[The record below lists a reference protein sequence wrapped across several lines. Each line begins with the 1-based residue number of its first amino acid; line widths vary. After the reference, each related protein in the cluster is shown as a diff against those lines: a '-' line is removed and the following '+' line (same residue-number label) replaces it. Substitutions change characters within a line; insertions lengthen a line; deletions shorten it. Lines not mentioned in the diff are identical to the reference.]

1 MRPEMRRHGA
11 SRRSSRPKKVRPSA
25 VPPQGLHL
33 GRTGHIP
40 RDCVGSAPDKPT
52 RTWAPSVR
60 PEMRRHGA
68 SRRSSRPKKVCPS
81 AVPPQG
87 LHLGR
92 TGHIPRDCVGSA
104 PDKPT
109 RTWAPSVRPEM
120 RRHGASRRSSRPK
133 KVRPSAVPPQGLH
146 LGRTGHIPR
155 DCVGSAPDK
164 PTRTWAPSDRPEM
177 RRHGASRRS
186 SRPKKVRTGGFYIHG
201 PLEPKVTQEGQF
213 AV

>member
-11 SRRSSRPKKVRPSA
+11 SRRSSRPKKVR
-25 VPPQGLHL
+25 
-33 GRTGHIP
+33 
-40 RDCVGSAPDKPT
+40 
-52 RTWAPSVR
+52 
-60 PEMRRHGA
+60 
-68 SRRSSRPKKVCPS
+68 PS

-164 PTRTWAPSDRPEM
+164 PTRTWAPSVRPEM

-186 SRPKKVRTGGFYIHG
+186 SRPKKVRPSAVPPQGLHLGRTGHIPRDRIVPADLPVSLLGAIAARISEFGFS
-201 PLEPKVTQEGQF
+201 PNKVAALGENLILLVNLGWS
-213 AV
+213 AVL